1 MSFKDFSTG
10 NKPAKPTDAADK
22 AAPAAT
28 KPAAKPAADTPAS
41 K

>member
-10 NKPAKPTDAADK
+10 NKPAKPADAADK
-22 AAPAAT
+22 AAAPA
-28 KPAAKPAADTPAS
+28 KPDAKPAVDVPAS